1 MTRFI
6 ESQSRWGVGYRRT
19 HYMDGRRVSEH
30 EFSRAY
36 LDSGLTAELGAMEST
51 SYGFRKI
58 WETAPAGYLE
68 ISPCGFSYAEHRVGV
83 SLRSPDGRIVYFQP
97 GDDSAAILETIAALE
112 EIPAERRATIAAM
125 SLGDYF
131 EGVE

>member
-6 ESQSRWGVGYRRT
+6 ESQSRWGDGYRRR
-19 HYMDGRRVSEH
+19 YYLDGWRVSEH

-36 LDSGLTAELGAMEST
+36 LEAGLTAELGAMEST

-68 ISPCGFSYAEHRVGV
+68 
-83 SLRSPDGRIVYFQP
+83 
-97 GDDSAAILETIAALE
+97 TIAALE
-112 EIPAERRATIAAM
+112 EIPEERRATIAAM
-125 SLGDYF
+125 ALGDYF
-131 EGVE
+131 EGVAA